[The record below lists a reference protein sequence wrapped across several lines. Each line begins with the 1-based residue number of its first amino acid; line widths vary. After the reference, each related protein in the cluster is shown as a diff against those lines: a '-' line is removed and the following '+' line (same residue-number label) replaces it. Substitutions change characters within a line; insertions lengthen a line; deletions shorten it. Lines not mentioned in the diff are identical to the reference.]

1 MISLYYGLCQCS
13 PALEMA
19 SHFPGN
25 ANWMKIQ
32 NWAVVGKII
41 QYFYRNKIKTC
52 TNKNS
57 KPFVLSITKLAWC
70 SLKQGTAYE
79 DQDQIKPTE
88 EYLIALSNYAF
99 LRQQKI
105 FGASKLN
112 KNLF

>member
-1 MISLYYGLCQCS
+1 M
-13 PALEMA
+13 
-19 SHFPGN
+19 
-25 ANWMKIQ
+25 
-32 NWAVVGKII
+32 
-41 QYFYRNKIKTC
+41 
-52 TNKNS
+52 
-57 KPFVLSITKLAWC
+57 LSITKLSWC

-112 KNLF
+112 KNLFFNHVHPIISS